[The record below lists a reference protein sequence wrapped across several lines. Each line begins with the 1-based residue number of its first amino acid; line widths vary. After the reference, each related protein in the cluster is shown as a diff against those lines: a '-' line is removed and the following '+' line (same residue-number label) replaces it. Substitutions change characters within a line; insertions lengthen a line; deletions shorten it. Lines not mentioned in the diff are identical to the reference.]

1 MCVECVGVQKSDC
14 FACINLLFI
23 CIYRSMC
30 YNIPKCLICML
41 YVWLLYLKR
50 HLLRTQHM
58 LVVERSSLS
67 AKNPQYVSYRKE
79 SIQVQVQSFICSMNL
94 YEYIL
99 HNKTSSYEH
108 LKLTLMTKNN
118 VKDMHTK
125 HMVKTNMHV
134 NVFII
139 SFQLKLSPDNFRKE
153 YLFLQFKNF
162 INSWNGKSCH
172 CSACYS

>member
-1 MCVECVGVQKSDC
+1 
-14 FACINLLFI
+14 
-23 CIYRSMC
+23 
-30 YNIPKCLICML
+30 
-41 YVWLLYLKR
+41 
-50 HLLRTQHM
+50 M
-58 LVVERSSLS
+58 LVVERSYIS

-118 VKDMHTK
+118 VKNMHSK
-125 HMVKTNMHV
+125 HMVKTNMHI

-139 SFQLKLSPDNFRKE
+139 SQ
-153 YLFLQFKNF
+153 
-162 INSWNGKSCH
+162 KSEHMWQENLYVKCVF
-172 CSACYS
+172 